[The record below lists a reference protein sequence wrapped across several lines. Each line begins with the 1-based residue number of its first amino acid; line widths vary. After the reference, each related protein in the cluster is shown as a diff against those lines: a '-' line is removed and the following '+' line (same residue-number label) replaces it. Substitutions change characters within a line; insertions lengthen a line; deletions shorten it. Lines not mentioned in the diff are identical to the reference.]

1 MRSAAPACLRAAA
14 STYAAQVRRGFS
26 SVASS
31 RHHIHTV
38 AIPSRLTTLSVAS
51 ASRLLIASQQRRDYQ
66 AASVQNGRYSFQN
79 DHSEKETIVKLLYNI
94 GSRKE
99 VEQYLRHFSSVE
111 SQKFAVIKVGGAVL
125 TDELATLASS
135 LTFLNRVGLYPIVVH
150 GAGPQLND
158 LLDRAGIEAQY
169 HEGIRI
175 TDEKTLAIA
184 RRVFQEENLKLVEAL
199 EALGTRARPINGG
212 VFTAEYLDKDRYNLV
227 GKIVAVNKEPIESS
241 IRAGALP
248 ILTSLAE
255 TIDGQIL
262 NVNADVAAGEL
273 ASVLEPLKIVY
284 LNEKGGLFHGET
296 KERIDV
302 INLDEEYDEL
312 MKQPWVKYGT
322 KLKIRE
328 IHDLLMRLPRSS
340 SVSIISA
347 EHLHKELFTHS
358 GAGTLIRRGHRIFKH
373 SKAGDIDADRLR
385 NLLSQHDPA
394 IVEGSTS
401 VSAYLKSLES
411 RNVFLYG
418 DMGFDI
424 FASVLAPPTADGVN
438 VLEKFVSTKNAVLNN
453 VTDNVWSMIKK
464 DFNNLAW
471 IARRDDPNKAWFFER
486 ADGSVSEGNYTLFW
500 YGIEDLDLIKSLV
513 AKYLV
518 SDASRSVISFG
529 SHDSV
534 ENSAKASGPSGVRK
548 YSTSARSTQ
557 KSGTFTQ
564 FQSPRPPKTS
574 SRSGTSSSRPFSQQ
588 RRHFS
593 AETAQGKN
601 RTIGIIGARGY
612 TGQELISMIDSH
624 LTSASPT
631 SEVLYS
637 QIGPDS
643 LADEDKAN
651 VDVWVLALPN
661 NLSRPFVE
669 KLNELKSKAVIVDLS
684 ADHRFTSVWTYG
696 LPELYGNRE
705 AIANSRLI
713 SNPGCY
719 ATGSQLAIAPLV
731 EAGLINPA
739 RPPTVFGVSGYS
751 GAGTTPSPKNDV
763 KNLENN
769 LIPYALTNHIHE
781 REISHHLSSLFPAA
795 AASSEDALAVSFIPH
810 VGEFFRGISLTINI
824 PLATSG
830 ATAKDLRA
838 IFADRYRGERL
849 VRVLEEGDIPE
860 VKHIQKKHGVEI
872 GGFKVHSSGRRAVVV
887 ATIDNLLKGAATQ
900 ALQNV
905 NIALGLEEY
914 AGIPVDPIFTDGI

>member
-1 MRSAAPACLRAAA
+1 MLSSALQTARSRLRA
-14 STYAAQVRRGFS
+14 
-26 SVASS
+26 
-31 RHHIHTV
+31 
-38 AIPSRLTTLSVAS
+38 TLSS
-51 ASRLLIASQQRRDYQ
+51 PPHSRQYQ
-66 AASVQNGRYSFQN
+66 SPAVQNGRLQ

-125 TDELATLASS
+125 TEELSTLASS

-158 LLDRAGIEAQY
+158 ILERAGIEAQY
-169 HEGIRI
+169 HDGIRI

-184 RRVFQEENLKLVEAL
+184 RKVFQEENLKLVEAL

-212 VFTAEYLDKDRYNLV
+212 VFTAEYLDKERYNLV

-373 SKAGDIDADRLR
+373 SKVSDLDVDRLR
-385 NLLSQHDPA
+385 NLLSQHDPTIA
-394 IVEGSTS
+394 DGTTS
-401 VSAYLKSLES
+401 VSSYLKSLEN

-424 FASVLAPPTADGVN
+424 FASVVEPTTANSVN
-438 VLEKFVSTKNAVLNN
+438 ILEKFVSTKNAVLNN
-453 VTDNVWSMIKK
+453 VTDNVWSLIRK
-464 DFNNLAW
+464 DFSNLAW
-471 IARRDDPNKAWFFER
+471 VARRDDPNKAWFFER
-486 ADGSVSEGNYTLFW
+486 ADGSVSEGNHTLFW
-500 YGIEDLDLIKSLV
+500 YGIEDLNIIKGLV
-513 AKYLV
+513 AKHLI
-518 SDASRSVISFG
+518 SEAGRSIISFG
-529 SHDSV
+529 DHDYIETAHKS
-534 ENSAKASGPSGVRK
+534 SGPTGVRN
-548 YSTSARSTQ
+548 YSTST
-557 KSGTFTQ
+557 K
-564 FQSPRPPKTS
+564 PRPKTS
-574 SRSGTSSSRPFSQQ
+574 NVFQPPTPPRSKRPASQSFTSRGTLPQ
-588 RRHFS
+588 RRHFTSS
-593 AETAQGKN
+593 AVTSDKEKTV
-601 RTIGIIGARGY
+601 GIIGARGY
-612 TGQELISMIDSH
+612 TGQELIHLIDNH
-624 LTSASPT
+624 PNLRLTHVGSRELAGKPVTDYKSG
-631 SEVLYS
+631 EVLYS
-637 QIGPDS
+637 QISPDS
-643 LADEDKAN
+643 LADKDKVG
-651 VDVWVLALPN
+651 VDAWVLALPN
-661 NLSRPFVE
+661 NLSKPFVE
-669 KLNELKSKAVIVDLS
+669 RLQELGSKAVIVDLS
-684 ADHRFTSVWTYG
+684 ADHRFTDTWAYG
-696 LPELYGNRE
+696 LPELYNAR
-705 AIANSRLI
+705 ADIRKSRLI

-719 ATGSQLAIAPLV
+719 ATGSQLALAPFV
-731 EAGLINPA
+731 SSGLLNLS

-769 LIPYALTNHIHE
+769 LIPYSLTNHIHE
-781 REISHHLSSLFPAA
+781 REISHHLSRLVAEAVADSEPAIG
-795 AASSEDALAVSFIPH
+795 VSFIPH
-810 VGEFFRGISLTINI
+810 VGQFFRGISLTINV
-824 PLATSG
+824 PLQSTSTG
-830 ATAKDLRA
+830 KDLRA
-838 IFADRYRGERL
+838 LFADHYRGERL
-849 VRVLEEGDIPE
+849 VKVLEEGDIPE
-860 VKHIQKKHGVEI
+860 VRRIQSRHGVEI

-900 ALQNV
+900 ALQNL
-905 NIALGLEEY
+905 NLALDLEEY
-914 AGIPVDPIFTDGI
+914 AGIPVDPLFTEGI